1 MQTEIEA
8 TFTDIQRDEIRAML
22 KNLGATLVRSDRL
35 MKRKVFDFPNQG
47 LDHNGAWVRVRDEGD
62 KITMSYKRLVDRT
75 LTGVQEVNLV
85 LDNYEQGCEFVK
97 ALGLV
102 EKSYQETRRESWE
115 LNGVQIEID
124 EWPWIPPFVEIEGPS
139 EAAVQAV
146 AEKLQFDWSA
156 ALHGS
161 VENVYLQHFDVT
173 EAEVDRWPEI
183 TFIPV
188 PDWLEK
194 KRKTRS

>member
-8 TFTDIQRDEIRAML
+8 TFTGIERDDIRAKL
-22 KNLGATLVRSDRL
+22 RELGAICAHPDRM
-35 MKRKVFDFPNQG
+35 MKRKVFDYPD
-47 LDHNGAWVRVRDEGD
+47 LRLEKIGAWARVRDEGD
-62 KITMSYKRLVDRT
+62 KVTMSYKRLVERT

-85 LDNYEQGCEFVK
+85 LDDFEQGCEFLK

-102 EKSYQETRRESWE
+102 QESFQETRRESWE
-115 LNGVQIEID
+115 LDDVQIEID
-124 EWPWIPPFVEIEGPS
+124 EWPWIPPFVEIEGPNE
-139 EAAVQAV
+139 EAVKAV
-146 AEKLQFDWSA
+146 AAKLGFDWSA

-161 VENVYLQHFDVT
+161 VENIYQQHYDVT
-173 EAEVDRWPEI
+173 EAEVDAWPEI

-194 KRKTRS
+194 KRKPRS